1 MRTPVWLLIGLLAVC
16 PLRASDNPFPKAPS
30 EVEEALRSRVT
41 EFYTYF
47 QQRKYRKAEA
57 LVDEKS
63 RDYFYESSKK
73 PILGF
78 ELSSMEFQGDF
89 RQAKVLV
96 NVMIMLP
103 MMGPKPAPFPLT
115 GTWRWVED
123 NWYIH
128 MEGAKPGT
136 IKEGPFGPM
145 KINPD
150 TAAPVGA
157 GASQGS
163 PSLSA
168 EGVKR
173 SLQRMYKVEPTKL
186 RFPAAAAE
194 PITRSVQFINPG
206 PARLSVTA
214 TEEIHTL
221 PGLRIEFD
229 RRQLEP
235 GEKLPISFIYDPG
248 EARIEGSFRI
258 IFSVLPLKQIF
269 GVTLEFPK

>member
-1 MRTPVWLLIGLLAVC
+1 MRIPAWLFIGLLAAC
-16 PLRASDNPFPKAPS
+16 PLVASDNPFPKAPS

-57 LVDEKS
+57 LIDEES

-78 ELSSMEFQGDF
+78 ELSSMEFQDDF
-89 RQAKVLV
+89 RQANVLV

-103 MMGPKPAPFPLT
+103 MMGPKPVPFPLT

-123 NWYIH
+123 NWYMH
-128 MEGAKPGT
+128 MEGNKPGT
-136 IKEGPFGPM
+136 IKQGPFGPM
-145 KINPD
+145 RIDPD
-150 TAAPVGA
+150 AALSAGA
-157 GASQGS
+157 GPPQGL

-168 EGVKR
+168 EAVRR
-173 SLQRMYKVEPTKL
+173 SLQQMYRVEPTAL
-186 RFPAAAAE
+186 RFPAGTAE
-194 PITRSVQFINPG
+194 PTTRSVQFINPG

-229 RRQLEP
+229 PRQLEP
-235 GEKLPISFIYDPG
+235 GEELPISFTYDPG
-248 EARIEGSFRI
+248 EDRIEGKLTI